1 MAEGKF
7 ALNALIRGLNKFP
20 KVPLSPQREGRE
32 GRLQFLTHNSPDR

>member
-7 ALNALIRGLNKFP
+7 TLNALRRGLNKLP

-32 GRLQFLTHNSPDR
+32 GRFQFLAHKSPDQ